1 MDLDDIFFSRLKL
14 MIIMAKAYLAGY
26 PLGEHRTHAILENA
40 KHVEEDALHLGKA
53 ATGHEKSALT
63 ADQQDNLYD
72 HLFFQRVK
80 LLAVMMKAVAK
91 GYPMDDNRKS
101 AMQENLEMICNT
113 MMFQDN
119 AEDIAFLQVA

>member
-1 MDLDDIFFSRLKL
+1 MSIE
-14 MIIMAKAYLAGY
+14 
-26 PLGEHRTHAILENA
+26 PNAILENA

-53 ATGHEKSALT
+53 VTGNGKSKLT
-63 ADQQDNLYD
+63 ADQQDNHYD

-80 LLAVMMKAVAK
+80 LLAVMLKAVAK

-119 AEDIAFLQVA
+119 AEDIGFLQVA